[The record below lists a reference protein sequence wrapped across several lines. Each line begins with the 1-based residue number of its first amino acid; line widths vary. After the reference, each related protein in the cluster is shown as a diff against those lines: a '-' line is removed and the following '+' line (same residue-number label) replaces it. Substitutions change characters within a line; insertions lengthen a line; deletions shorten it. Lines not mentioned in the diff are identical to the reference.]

1 MGQEIDKFTVFIVS
15 EVDIFF
21 CCLTIS
27 LFSIFLML
35 LCNVFLTFSIF
46 LLSYFSTFFFLPLSF
61 HLHHRLQLSPP
72 FLRLPASTPTFSGLC
87 VSQLS
92 VLPPPLH
99 LAQPLLRQASLFCHK
114 LLWQPTVSGPR
125 RHHAE
130 PKLAGRDS
138 EQHLRRLIRPKW
150 WFGLSCKGREN

>member
-1 MGQEIDKFTVFIVS
+1 MGQEIDEFTMFIGS
-15 EVDIFF
+15 KVDIFS

-35 LCNVFLTFSIF
+35 LCNVFLAFSI
-46 LLSYFSTFFFLPLSF
+46 LLSSLSTFFLPLSL
-61 HLHHRLQLSPP
+61 HLHHRLQLPP
-72 FLRLPASTPTFSGLC
+72 LFLRLPASTPTFSGRC

-99 LAQPLLRQASLFCHK
+99 LVQPLLRQASLFCHK

-125 RHHAE
+125 RHHVE
-130 PKLAGRDS
+130 PKLAGRGS

-150 WFGLSCKGREN
+150 WFGLFCKGKEN